1 MLSNVYVLIEPFV
14 RLCLLDAKPQDLP
27 TSALLLCM
35 TLGAYLLMSALTA
48 APVYDPISSIVAAFM
63 DVGLLAAYAWLAL
76 RTRAY
81 EERYVQTLS
90 ALAGCGVVVG
100 ALSLPLMHLIYQS
113 GELGGG
119 DALLFVQ
126 LLILV
131 WLLAIYGH
139 IYRHALSTDLFI
151 GVLVSLGWIFLTSL
165 FIQALFPLSA

>member
-1 MLSNVYVLIEPFV
+1 MLGNVYALIDPFV
-14 RLCLLDAKPQDLP
+14 RLCLLNAKPQDLP
-27 TSALLLCM
+27 ASALLLRT

-48 APVYDPISSIVAAFM
+48 APVYDPASSIVAAFI
-63 DVGLLAAYAWLAL
+63 DVGLLAGYAWIAL
-76 RTRAY
+76 QSRAHA
-81 EERYVQTLS
+81 ERYVQTLS

-100 ALSLPLMHLIYQS
+100 ALSLPLMHFIYQS

-139 IYRHALSTDLFI
+139 IYRHALSTGLFI

-165 FIQALFPLSA
+165 FIQALFPLPA